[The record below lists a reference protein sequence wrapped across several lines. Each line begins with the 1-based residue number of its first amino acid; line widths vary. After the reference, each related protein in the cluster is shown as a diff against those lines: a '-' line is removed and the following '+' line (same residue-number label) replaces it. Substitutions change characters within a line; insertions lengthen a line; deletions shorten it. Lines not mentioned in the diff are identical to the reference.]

1 MPAGKLRGNWYA
13 EPGLSHCSFQACEIT
28 RAGLGIVSNQANP
41 AGPMGF
47 GLDAVGIRHTPAGP
61 HEVDASFQ
69 HWAARKC

>member
-1 MPAGKLRGNWYA
+1 M
-13 EPGLSHCSFQACEIT
+13 T

-47 GLDAVGIRHTPAGP
+47 GLDAVGIRHTPVGP